1 MEKQKNDKIK
11 SLVARMQAYLDNFS
25 KDNRNKKDRKEYK
38 KTHKKLSIEYI
49 SDKVFN
55 ALLKKR
61 GYGDMSFKATP
72 DMGERV
78 TSIYENSLKQEK
90 GKEEEVR

>member
-1 MEKQKNDKIK
+1 MENQKTNKIK
-11 SLVARMQAYLDNFS
+11 LLVERMQAYLDNFS
-25 KDNRNKKDRKEYK
+25 KDNRNKKDRTNYK
-38 KTHKKLSIEYI
+38 KTHKKLSVEYI

-61 GYGDMSFKATP
+61 GYGDMSFKGTP

-90 GKEEEVR
+90 GKEEEIR